1 MMDLGRLRALHA
13 VAAHGSVGAAAT
25 ALGFTPSAISQQIAK
40 LERETRTTLLER
52 RGRGVVL
59 TDAAYGLAATAA
71 QVLALVEEAEVTLE
85 EQRGAA
91 VGTLTIG
98 AFATAARGL
107 LALVLVD
114 LMARHPA
121 LDVRTVEMDPP
132 DALEAVARGELDM
145 AVTHD
150 WVNAP
155 LAVPESL
162 SRNTLGEDYA
172 DVLLPLTHPLA
183 TRDSLVPEDLAGQ
196 RWICQPEGTIC
207 HDWLVKT
214 FRTAGIEPDLAHRV
228 GEYETQLALLAHG
241 VGIALLPRLG
251 RGPLPK
257 TVRAVPLHPTPT
269 RRLFAVWRTKASRR
283 PAITATL
290 ASLKACWEHRSTAT
304 NEDNVPDRQAE
315 ARNVQPA

>member
-13 VAAHGSVGAAAT
+13 VATHGSVGAAAT

-52 RGRGVVL
+52 RGRGVAL
-59 TDAAYGLAATAA
+59 TDAACTLAATAA
-71 QVLALVEEAEVTLE
+71 QVLALVEEAEVALE

-98 AFATAARGL
+98 AFATGARGL
-107 LALVLVD
+107 LPLVLVD
-114 LMARHPA
+114 LITHHPA
-121 LDVRTVEMDPP
+121 LDVRTVEIDPP
-132 DALEAVARGELDM
+132 DALDAVARGDLDM

-150 WVNAP
+150 WINAP
-155 LAVPESL
+155 LAVPDSL
-162 SRNTLGEDYA
+162 SHTTLGQDYA
-172 DVLLPLTHPLA
+172 DVLLPLAHPLA
-183 TRDSLVPEDLAGQ
+183 TRRFLVPEDLADQ

-214 FRTAGIEPDLAHRV
+214 FRAAGIEPDLAHRV
-228 GEYETQLALLAHG
+228 GEYETQLALLAGGIG
-241 VGIALLPRLG
+241 VGLLPRLG
-251 RGPLPK
+251 RGTLPP
-257 TVRAVPLHPTPT
+257 TVRVVPLHPTPT

-290 ASLKACWEHRSTAT
+290 ASLRACWDHRATA
-304 NEDNVPDRQAE
+304 PGE
-315 ARNVQPA
+315 AVVSHRV